1 MGRLG
6 VLLFEV
12 GIYHLSLN
20 GRMYVVGALEGGGR
34 VAHFLVSRRTLRNDK
49 RTSSVHIQASH
60 KACEEISAGKIPGVV
75 TFGKVLGLSLML
87 QYAPL
92 CVDTQ
97 HLPDFLHR
105 VTDAAALTQTENSV
119 IHVFEQ
125 NQQSVVYITNL
136 AYRRDAFTMNQLEIP
151 QGAGSGIVWDNNGH
165 VVTNFHVVRGSSD
178 LMVKLSETEET
189 EAKIVGVDE
198 DKDIAVLQLSE
209 PLKHAK
215 PVTLSTASRRLKVG
229 QSTYAIGNPFG
240 LDHTLTTGVI
250 SGLGREIASGATG
263 RPILD
268 VIQTDCSINPGNS
281 GGPLLDSDGHVIG
294 INTAIFSSTGM
305 NAGVGFAIN
314 IDDVKNSVEQILEKG
329 YVSKPLIGISFAPD
343 PAVDQLGIS
352 GVLVLSAKSGSP
364 AEAAGIKGTER
375 DEYGRLVLGDIITGV
390 DGVQVK
396 QSSDLFRVLNRRNV
410 GDTLDLEIL
419 RGDSKVHIS
428 VLLGSSN

>member
-1 MGRLG
+1 
-6 VLLFEV
+6 
-12 GIYHLSLN
+12 
-20 GRMYVVGALEGGGR
+20 MYVVGSDGPR
-34 VAHFLVSRRTLRNDK
+34 LVSRRLYVVGLNNKTVEWK
-49 RTSSVHIQASH
+49 RRRDYTCSAVYNNRRKTSHNGH
-60 KACEEISAGKIPGVV
+60 DETRREYTGEILS
-75 TFGKVLGLSLML
+75 FGKALGLSCLL
-87 QYAPL
+87 QLAPL
-92 CVDTQ
+92 CVESQ
-97 HLPDFLHR
+97 YLPGFLHKA
-105 VTDAAALTQTENSV
+105 TDAAALMQTENSV

-151 QGAGSGIVWDNNGH
+151 QGAGSGIVWDDKGH

-189 EAKIVGVDE
+189 EATIVGVDE
-198 DKDIAVLQLSE
+198 DKDIAVLKLSK

-215 PVTLSTASRRLKVG
+215 PVTLRTDSRKLKVG

-281 GGPLLDSDGHVIG
+281 GGPLLDSDGRVIG

-314 IDDVKNSVEQILEKG
+314 IDDVRNSVDQILEKG

-390 DGVQVK
+390 DGVEVK
-396 QSSDLFRVLNRRNV
+396 QSSDLFKVLNRRTV

-419 RGDSKVHIS
+419 RGDSKIHIP
-428 VLLGSSN
+428 VALGSSN

>member
-1 MGRLG
+1 MYTG
-6 VLLFEV
+6 V
-12 GIYHLSLN
+12 GTLSRSRTVTPPL
-20 GRMYVVGALEGGGR
+20 
-34 VAHFLVSRRTLRNDK
+34 LVSGTTSCLNTLKNTRRRRITCSVSSSSLEENDRGYNAYSTK
-49 RTSSVHIQASH
+49 NAIVS
-60 KACEEISAGKIPGVV
+60 
-75 TFGKVLGLSLML
+75 FGKALGLSCLL
-87 QYAPL
+87 QLCGPL
-92 CVDTQ
+92 GYFSCVDQHILSAVAMTQ
-97 HLPDFLHR
+97 S
-105 VTDAAALTQTENSV
+105 ENSV
-119 IHVFEQ
+119 IRVFEQ
-125 NQQSVVYITNL
+125 NRSSVVYITNL

-151 QGAGSGIVWDNNGH
+151 QGAGSGIVWDTKGH

-215 PVTLSTASRRLKVG
+215 PITLPTGQGKLNVG
-229 QSTYAIGNPFG
+229 QSAYAIGNPFG

-281 GGPLLDSDGHVIG
+281 GGPLLNSDGAVIG

-314 IDDVKNSVEQILEKG
+314 IDDVKNSVDQILEKG

-343 PAVDQLGIS
+343 LAVDQLGIS

-364 AEAAGIKGTER
+364 AEAAGIKGSSR
-375 DEYGRLVLGDIITGV
+375 DDYGRLVLGDIITGV
-390 DGVQVK
+390 DDVEVK
-396 QSSDLFRVLNRRNV
+396 QSSDLFRVLNRRTV

-419 RGDSKVHIS
+419 RGDSKIHIP
-428 VLLGSSN
+428 VVLGSSN

>member
-1 MGRLG
+1 M
-6 VLLFEV
+6 
-12 GIYHLSLN
+12 H
-20 GRMYVVGALEGGGR
+20 VVGALEGSGR
-34 VAHFLVSRRTLRNDK
+34 VAHCLVSRRNPVSFFRKTTMRNDK
-49 RTSSVHIQASH
+49 RTSSVHIQASRRSWD
-60 KACEEISAGKIPGVV
+60 EISTGKIPGVGA
-75 TFGKVLGLSLML
+75 FGKALGLSLLL

-92 CVDTQ
+92 CVETQ

-428 VLLGSSN
+428 VMLGSSN

>member
-1 MGRLG
+1 MA
-6 VLLFEV
+6 FV
-12 GIYHLSLN
+12 GNATAQKKNTSICS
-20 GRMYVVGALEGGGR
+20 REDKETMPGGM
-34 VAHFLVSRRTLRNDK
+34 VK
-49 RTSSVHIQASH
+49 
-60 KACEEISAGKIPGVV
+60 
-75 TFGKVLGLSLML
+75 FGKALALSCVLQLVT
-87 QYAPL
+87 PL
-92 CVDTQ
+92 LLNSVEYLD
-97 HLPDFLHR
+97 LHAM
-105 VTDAAALTQTENSV
+105 TDAAALTQAENSV
-119 IHVFEQ
+119 IRVFEQ
-125 NQQSVVYITNL
+125 NQPSVVYITNL

-151 QGAGSGIVWDNNGH
+151 QGAGSGIVWDTNGH

-178 LMVKLSETEET
+178 LMVKLSEAEET
-189 EAKIVGVDE
+189 EAKIIGVDE
-198 DKDIAVLQLSE
+198 DKDIAVLELSK

-215 PVTLSTASRRLKVG
+215 PVTLSTGSRNLKVG

-281 GGPLLDSDGHVIG
+281 GGPLLNSNGEVIG

-314 IDDVKNSVEQILEKG
+314 IDDVRNSVEQILERG

-352 GVLVLSAKSGSP
+352 GVLVLSAKTGSP

-396 QSSDLFRVLNRRNV
+396 QSSDLFKVLNRRNV
-410 GDTLDLEIL
+410 GDSLDLEIL
-419 RGDSKVHIS
+419 RGDSKIHVS
-428 VLLGSSN
+428 VTLGSNN